1 MYTRGYVLSQLPDR
15 HATVCVLYTAGD
27 AFRDPTNGCY
37 CDHFAFDGPDP
48 VSHDAD
54 QALTGAVCDGQQY
67 SSAATGMGLVATCA
81 FAEMGLL
88 SGAEAERR
96 ALQTLESL
104 ATLWPREK
112 FSGFFVHFCDRAS
125 PMFRPTAEYSTVDTA
140 EMVMGALFAGNY
152 FGGAVQRAAQ
162 KLAAEV
168 NWSVAIESATSPT
181 IYPTINA
188 VSPRARTHVQT
199 RARAHTHHT
208 SHICCPP
215 VVTFYPFFLSRYRAS
230 ICALHRGPQSD
241 S

>member
-1 MYTRGYVLSQLPDR
+1 MLL
-15 HATVCVLYTAGD
+15 CVLYTAGD

-37 CDHFAFDGPDP
+37 CDHFAFDGSDP
-48 VSHDAD
+48 VSSRAE
-54 QALTGAVCDGQQY
+54 ALSGAVCDGQQY

-88 SGAEAERR
+88 SAAEAERR

-152 FGGAVQRAAQ
+152 FGGAVQRVAQ

-181 IYPTINA
+181 IYPVINA
-188 VSPRARTHVQT
+188 VSPRIH
-199 RARAHTHHT
+199 ARAHLTHARACVATQGLSLHACWLVA
-208 SHICCPP
+208 HPP
-215 VVTFYPFFLSRYRAS
+215 LQNADDRRGWRYYSAVQRVLYSGAH
-230 ICALHRGPQSD
+230 CETDGRD
-241 S
+241 R